1 MLIEQEGLK
10 ENKDYEKVRLKVA
23 AWEKKRFQEME
34 SQEMELINDRPSK
47 WSDRSQFL
55 SMMDEGI
62 NRVS

>member
-47 WSDRSQFL
+47 WSDRS
-55 SMMDEGI
+55 
-62 NRVS
+62 